1 MTGKFVCI
9 TTSTC
14 TPITY
19 VTRPEGLDVRTVRVH
34 SLTLR
39 VLNVLDQLLQSVQRL
54 QLEVT
59 VVVEEALQQ
68 HTVVRLEAR
77 LVDFAT

>member
-1 MTGKFVCI
+1 MYTY
-9 TTSTC
+9 
-14 TPITY
+14 Y
-19 VTRPEGLDVRTVRVH
+19 VTRPDGLDVRTCTVCVH

-39 VLNVLDQLLQSVQRL
+39 VLNVFDQLLQGVERL

-77 LVDFAT
+77 LVDFTT

>member
-1 MTGKFVCI
+1 MYTY
-9 TTSTC
+9 
-14 TPITY
+14 Y
-19 VTRPEGLDVRTVRVH
+19 VTRSAGLDVRTVRVH

-39 VLNVLDQLLQSVQRL
+39 VLNVFDQLLQGVERL